1 MHQLRIVEALI
12 ISISLRLVEVWQKR
26 WVKLHVLRSPGA
38 VYRGYRDSKHKAAA
52 YSTVAAVCR
61 LQYAIRVADIL
72 NNRLILQGGNFL
84 LGVIRSVRVDTVRAS
99 SRWYIVRDIVAL
111 WAVSRSSKRGL
122 VRVQALDSRY
132 VYGVIFAIRHLQ
144 DSLIIRAK
152 LRAGFIRAVRGK
164 RNRLTD

>member
-1 MHQLRIVEALI
+1 MEALI
-12 ISISLRLVEVWQKR
+12 ISRSLRRVEVRQKR
-26 WVKLHVLRSPGA
+26 RVKLYVLRSPGA

-84 LGVIRSVRVDTVRAS
+84 LGVVRTVRVNTKRARAS
-99 SRWYIVRDIVAL
+99 WYVVRDIVAL
-111 WAVSRSSKRGL
+111 RAVSRSRKRGF
-122 VRVQALDSRY
+122 VRVPALDSRY
-132 VYGVIFAIRHLQ
+132 VYGVIFAVGHLQ
-144 DSLIIRAK
+144 DSLIIRSK

-164 RNRLTD
+164 RNRLPD